1 MKLSVN
7 DLNVFVNTPKDI
19 AKLCEDLSRL
29 GLEVESCIPCI
40 APKNVVVGKVLEKAP
55 HKNAE
60 KLSVCQ
66 VGVGKVLEKA
76 PHKNAEKLS
85 VCQVGVGKEVLQIVC
100 GAKNVAPNQF
110 VPVALNGAL
119 IGSTTIAKTELR
131 GVESCGMICSSA
143 ELGFP
148 KINDGIL
155 ELDESVGELVL
166 GKELNEYAS
175 FNTHVLEISLT
186 PNRGD
191 CLSVLGI
198 AREISAFYHTP
209 LKPIKALNFTPKSDL
224 ITLSAGENI
233 ESHLAYYLIYN
244 HSLKTPLNIKLSLA
258 HNNALSEND
267 LKNFIEFSTHFSG
280 VIMNA
285 YSLNKTPM
293 DLSVKNDENNLE
305 SVYINHQKRSTIAI
319 KHQDQKDL
327 SEYLLLEASYTDPIS
342 LSLKLHALKDKTLQ
356 KDNALI
362 YRSARG
368 SNPNLSDGLNFLSAH
383 LKAAILE
390 SKQIKHSLKDRTLT
404 FQLEDITEI
413 LGLAVEKEKIQGI
426 LKNLG
431 FKVSVK
437 EPNSN
442 PQILEVIAPNF
453 RHDIKTIQDIA
464 EEILRFV
471 GIDNLISKPLDCV
484 SSKNSNPHYDT
495 HRFFENLKHKAL
507 ACGFK
512 EVIHYVFYS
521 KEKQQKLGFEVLE
534 DPLEL
539 QNPITTDLNTLRTS
553 LVCGLLDASLR
564 NKNLGFKSIA
574 LYEKGSVYNSK
585 REEIQKLGF
594 LVSGLQKK
602 ESYPDAKGKAWDFY
616 SFAECVSKV
625 IGDFSLERLTAQTP
639 INHPY
644 QSAKIIQNHE
654 IIGVIAKI
662 HPKVIQELDLFES
675 YYAEIDAFK
684 LKRPAMLLKP
694 FSIYPS
700 SVRDLTLIIDENT
713 AFSEIKK
720 ALKDAQI
727 PNLSEILPLDIFKE
741 SHNTIALSVRCVIH
755 SLEKT
760 LNDEEVNSAVQ
771 KALEI
776 LEKEFNAR
784 LKG

>member
-7 DLNVFVNTPKDI
+7 DLSTFVDVPKDI

-66 VGVGKVLEKA
+66 VDI
-76 PHKNAEKLS
+76 
-85 VCQVGVGKEVLQIVC
+85 GKEVLQIVC

-110 VPVALNGAL
+110 VPVALNGVL

-131 GVESCGMICSSA
+131 GVESCGMICSSI

-166 GKELNEYAS
+166 GKELNEYAP

-233 ESHLAYYLIYN
+233 ESHLAYYLVCN
-244 HSLKTPLNIKLSLA
+244 HSLKTSLNVKLSLA

-267 LKNFIEFSTHFSG
+267 LNNFIEFSVHFSG

-285 YSLNKTPM
+285 YSLNIIPM

-319 KHQDQKDL
+319 KHQVQKDL
-327 SEYLLLEASYTDPIS
+327 SECLLLEASYIDPIS

-383 LKAAILE
+383 LKATILE
-390 SKQIKHSLKDRTLT
+390 SKQTQHSLKDRTLT

-413 LGLAVEKEKIQGI
+413 LGLAVEKEKIQSI

-437 EPNSN
+437 EPNSK
-442 PQILEVIAPNF
+442 PPILEVVAPNF

-464 EEILRFV
+464 EEILRFI
-471 GIDNLISKPLDCV
+471 GIDNLVSKPLNCV

-534 DPLEL
+534 DSLEL
-539 QNPITTDLNTLRTS
+539 QNPITTELNTLRTS

-574 LYEKGSVYNSK
+574 LYEKGSVYNAK
-585 REEIQKLGF
+585 REEVQKLGF

-625 IGDFSLERLTAQTP
+625 IGDFSLEKLTTQTP

-654 IIGVIAKI
+654 VIGVIAKI

-675 YYAEIDAFK
+675 YYAEIDASK

-713 AFSEIKK
+713 AFSKIKK

-741 SHNTIALSVRCVIH
+741 SDNTIALSVRCVIH

-771 KALEI
+771 KSLEI

>member
-19 AKLCEDLSRL
+19 VKLCENLSRL

-66 VGVGKVLEKA
+66 VD
-76 PHKNAEKLS
+76 
-85 VCQVGVGKEVLQIVC
+85 VGKEVLPIVC

-131 GVESCGMICSSA
+131 GVESHGMICSSI

-166 GKELNEYAS
+166 GKELHGYAP

-224 ITLSAGENI
+224 ITLSADENI
-233 ESHLAYYLIYN
+233 ESHLAYYLICN

-267 LKNFIEFSTHFSG
+267 LNNFIEFSTHFSG

-293 DLSVKNDENNLE
+293 DLSMKNDENNLE

-327 SEYLLLEASYTDPIS
+327 SECLLLEASYTDPIS

-383 LKAAILE
+383 LKATILE
-390 SKQIKHSLKDRTLT
+390 SKQTKHSLKDRTLT

-431 FKVSVK
+431 FKVSAK
-437 EPNSN
+437 EPNSK
-442 PQILEVIAPNF
+442 PQILEVIVPNF

-471 GIDNLISKPLDCV
+471 GIDNLVSKPLNCV
-484 SSKNSNPHYDT
+484 SSKNSNPHYET

-539 QNPITTDLNTLRTS
+539 QNPITTELNTLRTS

-574 LYEKGSVYNSK
+574 FYEKGSVYNSK

-625 IGDFSLERLTAQTP
+625 IGDFSLEKLTIQTP

-644 QSAKIIQNHE
+644 QSAKIIQNNGV
-654 IIGVIAKI
+654 IGVIAKI

-675 YYAEIDAFK
+675 YYAEIDASK

-713 AFSEIKK
+713 AFSRIKK

-741 SHNTIALSVRCVIH
+741 SDNTIALSVRCMIH

-771 KALEI
+771 KVLEI
-776 LEKEFNAR
+776 LEKEFNAH

>member
-7 DLNVFVNTPKDI
+7 DLSVFVDAPKDI
-19 AKLCEDLSRL
+19 TKLCEDLSRL

-66 VGVGKVLEKA
+66 VD
-76 PHKNAEKLS
+76 
-85 VCQVGVGKEVLQIVC
+85 VGKEVLQIVC

-131 GVESCGMICSSA
+131 GVESCGMICSSI

-166 GKELNEYAS
+166 GKELNEYAP

-198 AREISAFYHTP
+198 AREISAFYRTP

-224 ITLSAGENI
+224 ITLSADKNI
-233 ESHLAYYLIYN
+233 ESHLAYYLVCN

-267 LKNFIEFSTHFSG
+267 LNNFIEFSTHFSG

-285 YSLNKTPM
+285 YSLNATPI

-327 SEYLLLEASYTDPIS
+327 SEHLLLEASYTDPIS
-342 LSLKLHALKDKTLQ
+342 LSSKLHALKDKTLQ

-383 LKAAILE
+383 LKATILE
-390 SKQIKHSLKDRTLT
+390 SKQTKRSLKDRALT
-404 FQLEDITEI
+404 FKVEDITEI
-413 LGLAVEKEKIQGI
+413 LGLVVEEEKIQGI
-426 LKNLG
+426 LKSLG

-437 EPNSN
+437 EPNSK
-442 PQILEVIAPNF
+442 PQILEVVAPNF

-471 GIDNLISKPLDCV
+471 GIDNLVSKSLHCV
-484 SSKNSNPHYDT
+484 SSKNSNSHYDT

-539 QNPITTDLNTLRTS
+539 QNPITTELNTLRTS

-585 REEIQKLGF
+585 REETQKLGF
-594 LVSGLQKK
+594 LASGLQKK

-625 IGDFSLERLTAQTP
+625 IGDFSLEKLTTQTP

-644 QSAKIIQNHE
+644 QSAKIIQNNE
-654 IIGVIAKI
+654 VIGVIAKI

-675 YYAEIDAFK
+675 YYAEIDASK

-713 AFSEIKK
+713 AFSRIKK

-741 SHNTIALSVRCVIH
+741 SHNSIALSMRCVIH

-771 KALEI
+771 KVLEI

>member
-19 AKLCEDLSRL
+19 AKLCENLSCL
-29 GLEVESCIPCI
+29 GLEVESCIPCV

-66 VGVGKVLEKA
+66 VD
-76 PHKNAEKLS
+76 
-85 VCQVGVGKEVLQIVC
+85 VGKEVLQIVC

-110 VPVALNGAL
+110 VPVALKGAI

-131 GVESCGMICSSA
+131 GVESCGMICSST

-148 KINDGIL
+148 KVNDGIL

-166 GKELNEYAS
+166 GKELDEYAP

-224 ITLSAGENI
+224 ITLITGENI
-233 ESHLAYYLIYN
+233 ESHLAYYLICN

-267 LKNFIEFSTHFSG
+267 LNNFIEFSVHFSG

-319 KHQDQKDL
+319 KHQVQKDL
-327 SEYLLLEASYTDPIS
+327 SEYLLLEASYIDPIS

-368 SNPNLSDGLNFLSAH
+368 SNPNLSDGLNFLSTH
-383 LKAAILE
+383 LKATILE
-390 SKQIKHSLKDRTLT
+390 SKQTEHSLKDRTLT

-413 LGLAVEKEKIQGI
+413 LGLAVEAEKIQGI

-431 FKVSVK
+431 FKVSIKVS
-437 EPNSN
+437 NSK
-442 PQILEVIAPNF
+442 PPILEVVAPNF
-453 RHDIKTIQDIA
+453 RNDIKTIQDIA

-471 GIDNLISKPLDCV
+471 GIDNLVSKPLHCV
-484 SSKNSNPHYDT
+484 SSKNSNPHYET

-539 QNPITTDLNTLRTS
+539 QNPITTELNTLRTS

-654 IIGVIAKI
+654 IIGTIAKI
-662 HPKVIQELDLFES
+662 HPKIIQELDLFES

-713 AFSEIKK
+713 AFSRIKK

-741 SHNTIALSVRCVIH
+741 SHNSIALSVRCVIH

>member
-7 DLNVFVNTPKDI
+7 DLNVFVDTPKDI

-29 GLEVESCIPCI
+29 GLEVESSIPCV
-40 APKNVVVGKVLEKAP
+40 APKNVV
-55 HKNAE
+55 
-60 KLSVCQ
+60 
-66 VGVGKVLEKA
+66 VGKVLEKA

-131 GVESCGMICSSA
+131 GVESCGMICSSS

-166 GKELNEYAS
+166 GKGLNEYAP

-224 ITLSAGENI
+224 ITLCAGENI
-233 ESHLAYYLIYN
+233 ESHLAYYLICN
-244 HSLKTPLNIKLSLA
+244 HSLKTPLSVKLSLA

-267 LKNFIEFSTHFSG
+267 LNNFIEFSTHFSG
-280 VIMNA
+280 VVMNA
-285 YSLNKTPM
+285 YSLDATPI

-368 SNPNLSDGLNFLSAH
+368 SNPNLSDGLNFLSTH
-383 LKAAILE
+383 LKASILE
-390 SKQIKHSLKDRTLT
+390 SKQTKHALKDRTLK
-404 FQLEDITEI
+404 FKLEDITEI
-413 LGLAVEKEKIQGI
+413 LGLAIEEETIQGI

-431 FKVSVK
+431 FKVSAKVS
-437 EPNSN
+437 NSK
-442 PQILEVIAPNF
+442 PQILEVVAPNF

-471 GIDNLISKPLDCV
+471 GIDHLISKPLDSV
-484 SSKNSNPHYDT
+484 SNKKSNPHYDT

-539 QNPITTDLNTLRTS
+539 QNPITTELNTLRTS

-594 LVSGLQKK
+594 LASGLQKK

-625 IGDFSLERLTAQTP
+625 IGDFSLEKLTTQAP

-713 AFSEIKK
+713 AFSRIKK

-741 SHNTIALSVRCVIH
+741 SDNTIALSMRCVIH

>member
-1 MKLSVN
+1 M
-7 DLNVFVNTPKDI
+7 
-19 AKLCEDLSRL
+19 
-29 GLEVESCIPCI
+29 
-40 APKNVVVGKVLEKAP
+40 
-55 HKNAE
+55 
-60 KLSVCQ
+60 
-66 VGVGKVLEKA
+66 
-76 PHKNAEKLS
+76 
-85 VCQVGVGKEVLQIVC
+85 
-100 GAKNVAPNQF
+100 
-110 VPVALNGAL
+110 
-119 IGSTTIAKTELR
+119 
-131 GVESCGMICSSA
+131 
-143 ELGFP
+143 
-148 KINDGIL
+148 
-155 ELDESVGELVL
+155 
-166 GKELNEYAS
+166 
-175 FNTHVLEISLT
+175 
-186 PNRGD
+186 
-191 CLSVLGI
+191 
-198 AREISAFYHTP
+198 
-209 LKPIKALNFTPKSDL
+209 
-224 ITLSAGENI
+224 
-233 ESHLAYYLIYN
+233 
-244 HSLKTPLNIKLSLA
+244 
-258 HNNALSEND
+258 
-267 LKNFIEFSTHFSG
+267 
-280 VIMNA
+280 
-285 YSLNKTPM
+285 
-293 DLSVKNDENNLE
+293 
-305 SVYINHQKRSTIAI
+305 
-319 KHQDQKDL
+319 
-327 SEYLLLEASYTDPIS
+327 
-342 LSLKLHALKDKTLQ
+342 LQ

-368 SNPNLSDGLNFLSAH
+368 SNPNLLDGLNFLSAH
-383 LKAAILE
+383 LKAAVLE
-390 SKQIKHSLKDRTLT
+390 SKQTQHSLKDRTLK
-404 FQLEDITEI
+404 FKLEDITEI

-426 LKNLG
+426 LKSLG
-431 FKVSVK
+431 FKVSIK
-437 EPNSN
+437 GPNSN
-442 PQILEVIAPNF
+442 PQILEVVVPNF

-471 GIDNLISKPLDCV
+471 GIDNLISKPLHCV

-512 EVIHYVFYS
+512 EVVHYVFYS

-539 QNPITTDLNTLRTS
+539 QNPITTELNTLRTS

-594 LVSGLQKK
+594 LASGLQKK

-625 IGDFSLERLTAQTP
+625 IGDFSLEKLTAQTP

-675 YYAEIDAFK
+675 YYAEIDASK

-713 AFSEIKK
+713 AFSRIKK

-741 SHNTIALSVRCVIH
+741 SDNTIALSVRCVIH

>member
-66 VGVGKVLEKA
+66 VGM
-76 PHKNAEKLS
+76 
-85 VCQVGVGKEVLQIVC
+85 GKEVLPIVC

-131 GVESCGMICSSA
+131 GVESCGMICSSS

-166 GKELNEYAS
+166 GKELNEYAP

-191 CLSVLGI
+191 CLSVLGV
-198 AREISAFYHTP
+198 AREVSAFYHTP

-233 ESHLAYYLIYN
+233 ESHLAYYLVCN
-244 HSLKTPLNIKLSLA
+244 HSLKTPLKVKLSLA
-258 HNNALSEND
+258 HNNALSGND
-267 LKNFIEFSTHFSG
+267 LNNFIEFSTHFSG

-285 YSLNKTPM
+285 YSLNATPI

-327 SEYLLLEASYTDPIS
+327 SEYLLLEASYIDPIS

-383 LKAAILE
+383 LKATILE
-390 SKQIKHSLKDRTLT
+390 SKQTKHALKDRTLQ

-413 LGLAVEKEKIQGI
+413 LGLAVEEEKIQGI
-426 LKNLG
+426 LKSLG
-431 FKVSVK
+431 FKVSIK
-437 EPNSN
+437 EPNSK
-442 PQILEVIAPNF
+442 PQILEVVAPNF

-471 GIDNLISKPLDCV
+471 GIDNLVSKPLHCV

-539 QNPITTDLNTLRTS
+539 QNPITTELNTLRTS

-594 LVSGLQKK
+594 LASGLQKK

-625 IGDFSLERLTAQTP
+625 IGDFSLEKLTTQTP

-713 AFSEIKK
+713 AFSRIKK

-741 SHNTIALSVRCVIH
+741 SHNSIALSVRCVIH

>member
-7 DLNVFVNTPKDI
+7 DLNVFVDVPKDI
-19 AKLCEDLSRL
+19 AKLCEDLSCL

-66 VGVGKVLEKA
+66 VD
-76 PHKNAEKLS
+76 
-85 VCQVGVGKEVLQIVC
+85 VGKEVLQIVC

-119 IGSTTIAKTELR
+119 IGSTTIVKTELR
-131 GVESCGMICSSA
+131 GVESHGMICSST

-166 GKELNEYAS
+166 GKGLNEYAP

-209 LKPIKALNFTPKSDL
+209 LKPIKALNFTPKSDSIAL
-224 ITLSAGENI
+224 HADENI
-233 ESHLAYYLIYN
+233 ESHLAYYLICN

-280 VIMNA
+280 VILNA
-285 YSLNKTPM
+285 YSLNIIPM

-327 SEYLLLEASYTDPIS
+327 SEHLLLEASYIDPIS

-413 LGLAVEKEKIQGI
+413 LGLAVEEEKIQGI

-431 FKVSVK
+431 FKVSAK
-437 EPNSN
+437 EPNSK
-442 PQILEVIAPNF
+442 PPILEVIVPNF

-464 EEILRFV
+464 EEILCFV
-471 GIDNLISKPLDCV
+471 GIDNLVSKPLNCV

-539 QNPITTDLNTLRTS
+539 QNPITTELNTLRTS

-594 LVSGLQKK
+594 LASGLQKK

-625 IGDFSLERLTAQTP
+625 IGDFSLEKLTTQAP

-675 YYAEIDAFK
+675 YYAEIDASK

-713 AFSEIKK
+713 AFSRIKK

-741 SHNTIALSVRCVIH
+741 SDNTIALSVRCVIH

>member
-19 AKLCEDLSRL
+19 VKLCEDLSRL
-29 GLEVESCIPCI
+29 GLEVESCIPCV

-66 VGVGKVLEKA
+66 VD
-76 PHKNAEKLS
+76 
-85 VCQVGVGKEVLQIVC
+85 VGKEVLQIVC

-131 GVESCGMICSSA
+131 GVESCGMICSSS

-166 GKELNEYAS
+166 GKELNEYAP

-233 ESHLAYYLIYN
+233 ESHLAYYLICN
-244 HSLKTPLNIKLSLA
+244 HSLKTPLNVKLSLA

-267 LKNFIEFSTHFSG
+267 LKNFIEFSAHFSG

-285 YSLNKTPM
+285 YSLNATPM

-327 SEYLLLEASYTDPIS
+327 SECLLLEASYTDPIS

-368 SNPNLSDGLNFLSAH
+368 SNPNLSDGLNFLSTH
-383 LKAAILE
+383 LKATILE
-390 SKQIKHSLKDRTLT
+390 SKQTQHSLKDRTLK

-426 LKNLG
+426 LKSLG

-437 EPNSN
+437 EPNSK

-471 GIDNLISKPLDCV
+471 GIDNLVSKPLNCV

-539 QNPITTDLNTLRTS
+539 QNPITTELNTLRTS

-625 IGDFSLERLTAQTP
+625 IGDFSLEKLNAQTP

-654 IIGVIAKI
+654 IIGTIAKI

-675 YYAEIDAFK
+675 YYAEIDASK
-684 LKRPAMLLKP
+684 LKRPTMLLKP

-713 AFSEIKK
+713 AFSRIKK
-720 ALKDAQI
+720 ALEDAQI

-741 SHNTIALSVRCVIH
+741 SDNTIALSVRCVIH

-760 LNDEEVNSAVQ
+760 LNDEEVNSVVQ

>member
-7 DLNVFVNTPKDI
+7 DLNVFVDTPKDI

-29 GLEVESCIPCI
+29 GLEVESSIPCV
-40 APKNVVVGKVLEKAP
+40 APKNVV
-55 HKNAE
+55 
-60 KLSVCQ
+60 
-66 VGVGKVLEKA
+66 VGKVLEKA

-131 GVESCGMICSSA
+131 GVESYGMICSSN

-166 GKELNEYAS
+166 GKGLNEYAP

-224 ITLSAGENI
+224 ITLCAGENI
-233 ESHLAYYLIYN
+233 ESHLAYYLICN
-244 HSLKTPLNIKLSLA
+244 HSLKTPLNVKLSLA

-267 LKNFIEFSTHFSG
+267 LSNFIEFSAHFSG
-280 VIMNA
+280 VVMNA
-285 YSLNKTPM
+285 YSLNTTPI

-390 SKQIKHSLKDRTLT
+390 SKQTKHSLKDRTLE
-404 FQLEDITEI
+404 FKLEDITEI
-413 LGLAVEKEKIQGI
+413 LGLAIEEETIQGI

-431 FKVSVK
+431 FKVSAKVS
-437 EPNSN
+437 NSK
-442 PQILEVIAPNF
+442 PQILEVVAPNF

-471 GIDNLISKPLDCV
+471 GIDHLISKPLDSV
-484 SSKNSNPHYDT
+484 SNKKSNPHYDT

-539 QNPITTDLNTLRTS
+539 QNPITTELNTLRTS

-594 LVSGLQKK
+594 LASGLQKK

-625 IGDFSLERLTAQTP
+625 IGDFSLEKLTTQAP

-644 QSAKIIQNHE
+644 QSAKIIQNHK
-654 IIGVIAKI
+654 IIGVIAQI

-675 YYAEIDAFK
+675 YYAEIDASK
-684 LKRPAMLLKP
+684 LKRPTMLLKP

-713 AFSEIKK
+713 AFSNIKK
-720 ALKDAQI
+720 ALKDAKI

-741 SHNTIALSVRCVIH
+741 SNNSIALSVRCVIH

>member
-66 VGVGKVLEKA
+66 VD
-76 PHKNAEKLS
+76 
-85 VCQVGVGKEVLQIVC
+85 VGKEVLQIVC

-131 GVESCGMICSSA
+131 GVESCGMICSSI

-166 GKELNEYAS
+166 GKELNECAP

-209 LKPIKALNFTPKSDL
+209 LKPIKALNFTPTSDS
-224 ITLSAGENI
+224 ITLSVGENI
-233 ESHLAYYLIYN
+233 ESHLAYYLVCN

-258 HNNALSEND
+258 HNNALSENE
-267 LKNFIEFSTHFSG
+267 LKNFIEFGMHFSG

-327 SEYLLLEASYTDPIS
+327 SEYLLLEASYIDPIS

-362 YRSARG
+362 YRSTRG

-383 LKAAILE
+383 LKATILE
-390 SKQIKHSLKDRTLT
+390 SKQTEHSLKDRTLT

-413 LGLAVEKEKIQGI
+413 LGLAVEKEKIQSI

-431 FKVSVK
+431 FKVSAK
-437 EPNSN
+437 EPNSK

-471 GIDNLISKPLDCV
+471 GIDNLISKSLHCV

-539 QNPITTDLNTLRTS
+539 QNPITTELNTLRTS

-625 IGDFSLERLTAQTP
+625 IGDFSLEKLTTQTP

-644 QSAKIIQNHE
+644 QSAKIIQNNE
-654 IIGVIAKI
+654 VIGVIAKI

-713 AFSEIKK
+713 AFSRIKK

-741 SHNTIALSVRCVIH
+741 SHNSIALSVRCVIH

>member
-19 AKLCEDLSRL
+19 ARLCEDLSRL
-29 GLEVESCIPCI
+29 GLEVESCVSCV

-66 VGVGKVLEKA
+66 VD
-76 PHKNAEKLS
+76 
-85 VCQVGVGKEVLQIVC
+85 VGKEVLQIVC

-131 GVESCGMICSSA
+131 GVESCGMICSSS

-155 ELDESVGELVL
+155 ELDESVGELIL
-166 GKELNEYAS
+166 GKELNEYAP
-175 FNTHVLEISLT
+175 FNTHVLEVSLT

-209 LKPIKALNFTPKSDL
+209 LKPIKALNFTPKSDSIVL
-224 ITLSAGENI
+224 HADENI
-233 ESHLAYYLIYN
+233 ESHLAYYLICN

-267 LKNFIEFSTHFSG
+267 LNNFIEFSVHFSG
-280 VIMNA
+280 VIMSA
-285 YSLNKTPM
+285 YSLNTTPI
-293 DLSVKNDENNLE
+293 DLSVKNDENDLE

-327 SEYLLLEASYTDPIS
+327 SECLLLEASYTDPIG

-368 SNPNLSDGLNFLSAH
+368 SNPNLSDGLNFLSTH
-383 LKAAILE
+383 LKATILE
-390 SKQIKHSLKDRTLT
+390 SKQTQHSLKDRTLK

-413 LGLAVEKEKIQGI
+413 LGLAVEKEKIQSI

-431 FKVSVK
+431 FKVSAK
-437 EPNSN
+437 EPNSK
-442 PQILEVIAPNF
+442 PQILEIVVPNF

-471 GIDNLISKPLDCV
+471 GIDNLVSKPLNCV
-484 SSKNSNPHYDT
+484 SSKNSNPYYDT

-539 QNPITTDLNTLRTS
+539 QNPITTELNTLRTS

-574 LYEKGSVYNSK
+574 LYEKGSVYNAK

-625 IGDFSLERLTAQTP
+625 IGDFSLEKLNAQTP

-675 YYAEIDAFK
+675 YYAEIDASK

-700 SVRDLTLIIDENT
+700 SIRDLTLIIDENT
-713 AFSEIKK
+713 AFSRIKK
-720 ALKDAQI
+720 ALEDAQI
-727 PNLSEILPLDIFKE
+727 PNLSEVLPLDIFKE
-741 SHNTIALSVRCVIH
+741 SHNSIALSVRCVIH

>member
-19 AKLCEDLSRL
+19 AKLCENLSRL

-66 VGVGKVLEKA
+66 VD
-76 PHKNAEKLS
+76 
-85 VCQVGVGKEVLQIVC
+85 VGKEVLPIVC

-119 IGSTTIAKTELR
+119 IGSTTIAKTDLR
-131 GVESCGMICSSA
+131 GVESHGMICSSS

-166 GKELNEYAS
+166 GKELNEYAP

-224 ITLSAGENI
+224 ITLSVGENI
-233 ESHLAYYLIYN
+233 ESHLAYYLVCN

-267 LKNFIEFSTHFSG
+267 LNNFIEFSTHFSG

-327 SEYLLLEASYTDPIS
+327 SEHLLLEASYVDPIS

-383 LKAAILE
+383 LKATILE
-390 SKQIKHSLKDRTLT
+390 SKQTKHSLKNHALK

-437 EPNSN
+437 EPNSK
-442 PQILEVIAPNF
+442 PPILEVVAPNF

-471 GIDNLISKPLDCV
+471 GIDNLASKPLHCV

-512 EVIHYVFYS
+512 EVVHYVFYS

-539 QNPITTDLNTLRTS
+539 QNPITTELNTLRTS

-594 LVSGLQKK
+594 LVSGLHKK

-616 SFAECVSKV
+616 SFAECVSRI
-625 IGDFSLERLTAQTP
+625 IGDFSLEKLTAQTP

-644 QSAKIIQNHE
+644 QSAKIIQNNE
-654 IIGVIAKI
+654 VIGVIAKI

-675 YYAEIDAFK
+675 YYAEIDASK

-713 AFSEIKK
+713 AFSGIKK

-741 SHNTIALSVRCVIH
+741 SDNTIALSVRCVIH

-776 LEKEFNAR
+776 LKKEFNAR

>member
-7 DLNVFVNTPKDI
+7 DLNVFVDTPKDI

-29 GLEVESCIPCI
+29 GLEVESCIPCV
-40 APKNVVVGKVLEKAP
+40 APKNVVMGKVLEKAP

-66 VGVGKVLEKA
+66 VD
-76 PHKNAEKLS
+76 
-85 VCQVGVGKEVLQIVC
+85 VGKEVLQIVC

-131 GVESCGMICSSA
+131 GVESYGMICSSN

-166 GKELNEYAS
+166 GKGLNEYAP

-198 AREISAFYHTP
+198 AREISAFYRTP
-209 LKPIKALNFTPKSDL
+209 LKPIKSLNFTPKSDL
-224 ITLSAGENI
+224 ITLCAGENI
-233 ESHLAYYLIYN
+233 ESHLAYYLICN
-244 HSLKTPLNIKLSLA
+244 HSLKTPLNVKLSLA

-267 LKNFIEFSTHFSG
+267 LNNFIEFSAHFSG
-280 VIMNA
+280 VVMNA
-285 YSLNKTPM
+285 YSLDATPI

-368 SNPNLSDGLNFLSAH
+368 SNPNLSDGLNFLSTH

-390 SKQIKHSLKDRTLT
+390 SKQTKHALKDRTLK
-404 FQLEDITEI
+404 FKLEDITEI
-413 LGLAVEKEKIQGI
+413 LGLAIEEETIQGI

-431 FKVSVK
+431 FKVSAKVS
-437 EPNSN
+437 NSK
-442 PQILEVIAPNF
+442 PQILEVVVPNF

-471 GIDNLISKPLDCV
+471 GIDHLISKPLDSV
-484 SSKNSNPHYDT
+484 SNKKSNPHYDT

-512 EVIHYVFYS
+512 EVVHYVFYS

-539 QNPITTDLNTLRTS
+539 QNPITTELNTLRTS

-594 LVSGLQKK
+594 LASGLQKK

-625 IGDFSLERLTAQTP
+625 IGDFSLEKLTTQAP

-675 YYAEIDAFK
+675 YYAEIDASK

-713 AFSEIKK
+713 AFSRIKK
-720 ALKDAQI
+720 TLKDAQI

-741 SHNTIALSVRCVIH
+741 SDNTIALSVRCVIH

>member
-19 AKLCEDLSRL
+19 AKLCEDFSRL
-29 GLEVESCIPCI
+29 GLEVESCIPCV

-66 VGVGKVLEKA
+66 VDI
-76 PHKNAEKLS
+76 
-85 VCQVGVGKEVLQIVC
+85 GKEVLPIVC

-110 VPVALNGAL
+110 VPVALKGAI

-131 GVESCGMICSSA
+131 GVESHGMICSSI

-166 GKELNEYAS
+166 GKELNEYAP

-209 LKPIKALNFTPKSDL
+209 LKPIKALNFTPKSGL
-224 ITLSAGENI
+224 ITLHADENI

-267 LKNFIEFSTHFSG
+267 LNNFIEFSAHFSG
-280 VIMNA
+280 VILNA
-285 YSLNKTPM
+285 YSLNTTSV

-319 KHQDQKDL
+319 KHQVQKDL
-327 SEYLLLEASYTDPIS
+327 SECLLLEASYIDPIS
-342 LSLKLHALKDKTLQ
+342 LSSKLHAIKDKTLQ

-390 SKQIKHSLKDRTLT
+390 SKQTEHSLKDRTLE

-431 FKVSVK
+431 FKVSIKVS
-437 EPNSN
+437 NSK

-471 GIDNLISKPLDCV
+471 GIDNLVSKPLNCV

-574 LYEKGSVYNSK
+574 LYEKGSVYNAK

-616 SFAECVSKV
+616 SFAECVSRI
-625 IGDFSLERLTAQTP
+625 IGDFSLEKLTAQTP

-644 QSAKIIQNHE
+644 QSAKIIQNNE
-654 IIGVIAKI
+654 VIGVIAKI
-662 HPKVIQELDLFES
+662 HPKIIQELDLFES

-713 AFSEIKK
+713 AFSRIKK

-741 SHNTIALSVRCVIH
+741 SDNTIALSVRCVIH

-760 LNDEEVNSAVQ
+760 LNDEEVNSVVQ

>member
-7 DLNVFVNTPKDI
+7 DLSVFVDVPKDI
-19 AKLCEDLSRL
+19 AKLCEDLSCL
-29 GLEVESCIPCI
+29 GLEVESCMLCA
-40 APKNVVVGKVLEKAP
+40 APKNVV
-55 HKNAE
+55 
-60 KLSVCQ
+60 
-66 VGVGKVLEKA
+66 VGKVLEKA

-131 GVESCGMICSSA
+131 GVESCGMICSSS

-166 GKELNEYAS
+166 GKELNEYAP

-233 ESHLAYYLIYN
+233 ESHLAYYLVCN

-267 LKNFIEFSTHFSG
+267 LNNFLEFSAHFSG

-285 YSLNKTPM
+285 YSLNITPI

-383 LKAAILE
+383 LKATILE
-390 SKQIKHSLKDRTLT
+390 SKQTKHSLKDRTLK

-413 LGLAVEKEKIQGI
+413 LGLAVEAEKIQGI
-426 LKNLG
+426 LKSLG
-431 FKVSVK
+431 FKVSIK
-437 EPNSN
+437 EPNSK
-442 PQILEVIAPNF
+442 PQILEIIVPNF
-453 RHDIKTIQDIA
+453 RHDIQTIQDIA
-464 EEILRFV
+464 EEILRFI
-471 GIDNLISKPLDCV
+471 GIDHLISKPLDSV
-484 SSKNSNPHYDT
+484 SNKKSNPHYDT

-539 QNPITTDLNTLRTS
+539 QNPITTELNTLRTS

-594 LVSGLQKK
+594 LASGLQKK
-602 ESYPDAKGKAWDFY
+602 ESYPDSKGKAWDFY

-625 IGDFSLERLTAQTP
+625 IGDFSLEKLTAQTP

-644 QSAKIIQNHE
+644 QSAKIIQNNE

-675 YYAEIDAFK
+675 YYAEIDASK

-713 AFSEIKK
+713 AFSRIKK
-720 ALKDAQI
+720 ALEDAQI

-741 SHNTIALSVRCVIH
+741 SHNSIALSVRCVIH

-760 LNDEEVNSAVQ
+760 LNDEEVNAAVQ

-776 LEKEFNAR
+776 LEKEFSAR

>member
-7 DLNVFVNTPKDI
+7 DLNVFVNVPKDI
-19 AKLCEDLSRL
+19 AKLCEDLSCL
-29 GLEVESCIPCI
+29 GLEVESCVSYI

-66 VGVGKVLEKA
+66 VDI
-76 PHKNAEKLS
+76 
-85 VCQVGVGKEVLQIVC
+85 GKEVLPIVC

-110 VPVALNGAL
+110 APVALKGAI

-131 GVESCGMICSSA
+131 GVESHGMICSSI

-166 GKELNEYAS
+166 GKELHEYAP

-209 LKPIKALNFTPKSDL
+209 LKPIKALNFTPKSDS
-224 ITLSAGENI
+224 IALSVGENI

-267 LKNFIEFSTHFSG
+267 LNNFIEFSTHFSG
-280 VIMNA
+280 VILNA
-285 YSLNKTPM
+285 YSLNTTPM
-293 DLSVKNDENNLE
+293 DLIIKNDENNLE

-327 SEYLLLEASYTDPIS
+327 SECLLLEASYTDPVS

-356 KDNALI
+356 KDNALV

-368 SNPNLSDGLNFLSAH
+368 SNPNLSDGLNFLSAR
-383 LKAAILE
+383 LKATILE
-390 SKQIKHSLKDRTLT
+390 SKQTKHSLKDRALK

-431 FKVSVK
+431 FKVSAK
-437 EPNSN
+437 EPNSK
-442 PQILEVIAPNF
+442 PQILEVIVPNF

-471 GIDNLISKPLDCV
+471 GIDNLISKPLDSV

-574 LYEKGSVYNSK
+574 LYEKGSVYNAK

-602 ESYPDAKGKAWDFY
+602 ESYPNAKGKAWDFY
-616 SFAECVSKV
+616 SFAECVSRI
-625 IGDFSLERLTAQTP
+625 IGDFSLEKLDTQTP

-654 IIGVIAKI
+654 AIGVIAKI

-675 YYAEIDAFK
+675 YYAEIDASK

-713 AFSEIKK
+713 AFSRIKK

-741 SHNTIALSVRCVIH
+741 SDNTIALSVRCVIH

-760 LNDEEVNSAVQ
+760 LNDEEVNSVVQ

>member
-7 DLNVFVNTPKDI
+7 DLNVFVDTPKDI

-29 GLEVESCIPCI
+29 GLEVESCIPCV
-40 APKNVVVGKVLEKAP
+40 APKNVV
-55 HKNAE
+55 
-60 KLSVCQ
+60 
-66 VGVGKVLEKA
+66 VGKVLEKA

-100 GAKNVAPNQF
+100 GAKNVVPNQF

-131 GVESCGMICSSA
+131 GVESCGMICSSN

-166 GKELNEYAS
+166 GKGLNECAP

-267 LKNFIEFSTHFSG
+267 LNNFIEFSVHFSG

-305 SVYINHQKRSTIAI
+305 SVYVNHQKRSTIAI

-327 SEYLLLEASYTDPIS
+327 NEYLLLEASYIDPIS

-383 LKAAILE
+383 LKASILE
-390 SKQIKHSLKDRTLT
+390 SKQTKHALKDRTLK
-404 FQLEDITEI
+404 FKLEDITEI
-413 LGLAVEKEKIQGI
+413 LGLVVEKEKIQSI

-437 EPNSN
+437 EPNSK

-471 GIDNLISKPLDCV
+471 GIDNLVSKPLNCV
-484 SSKNSNPHYDT
+484 NSKNSNPHYDT

-539 QNPITTDLNTLRTS
+539 QNPITTELNTLRTS

-594 LVSGLQKK
+594 LASGLQKK

-625 IGDFSLERLTAQTP
+625 IGDFSLEKLTTQAP

-713 AFSEIKK
+713 AFSRIKK

-741 SHNTIALSVRCVIH
+741 SDNTIALSMRCVIH

>member
-7 DLNVFVNTPKDI
+7 DLSAFVDAPKDI

-40 APKNVVVGKVLEKAP
+40 APKNVVVGRVLEKAP

-66 VGVGKVLEKA
+66 VDI
-76 PHKNAEKLS
+76 
-85 VCQVGVGKEVLQIVC
+85 GKEVLPIVC

-131 GVESCGMICSSA
+131 GVESHGMICSSS

-166 GKELNEYAS
+166 GKELNEYAP

-191 CLSVLGI
+191 CLSVLGV

-224 ITLSAGENI
+224 ITLSADKNI
-233 ESHLAYYLIYN
+233 ESHLAYYLVCN
-244 HSLKTPLNIKLSLA
+244 HSLKTPLKVKLSLA

-267 LKNFIEFSTHFSG
+267 LNNFIEFSTHFSG
-280 VIMNA
+280 VVMNA
-285 YSLNKTPM
+285 YSLNKTPI

-319 KHQDQKDL
+319 KHQVQKDL
-327 SEYLLLEASYTDPIS
+327 SECLLLEASYTDPIS

-362 YRSARG
+362 YRSTRG

-383 LKAAILE
+383 LKATILE
-390 SKQIKHSLKDRTLT
+390 SKQTEHSLKDRTLK

-413 LGLAVEKEKIQGI
+413 LGLAVEKEKIQSI

-442 PQILEVIAPNF
+442 PQILEVVAPNF

-471 GIDNLISKPLDCV
+471 GIDNLISKPLHCV

-539 QNPITTDLNTLRTS
+539 QNPITTELNTLRTS

-574 LYEKGSVYNSK
+574 LYEKGSVYNAK
-585 REEIQKLGF
+585 REEVQKLGF
-594 LVSGLQKK
+594 LASGLQKK

-625 IGDFSLERLTAQTP
+625 IGDFSLEKLTTQTP

-700 SVRDLTLIIDENT
+700 SVRDLTLIVDENT
-713 AFSEIKK
+713 AFSRIKK

-741 SHNTIALSVRCVIH
+741 NHNTIALSVRCVIH

>member
-66 VGVGKVLEKA
+66 VD
-76 PHKNAEKLS
+76 
-85 VCQVGVGKEVLQIVC
+85 VGKEVLQIVC

-110 VPVALNGAL
+110 VPVALNGVL

-166 GKELNEYAS
+166 GKELNEYAP

-198 AREISAFYHTP
+198 AREISAFYNTP

-224 ITLSAGENI
+224 ITLSVGENI
-233 ESHLAYYLIYN
+233 ESHLAYYLVCN

-267 LKNFIEFSTHFSG
+267 LNNFLEFSTHFSG

-327 SEYLLLEASYTDPIS
+327 SEYLLLEASYIDPIS

-383 LKAAILE
+383 LKATILE
-390 SKQIKHSLKDRTLT
+390 SKQTQHSLKDRALK
-404 FQLEDITEI
+404 FKLEDITEI
-413 LGLAVEKEKIQGI
+413 LGLAVEEEKIQGI

-431 FKVSVK
+431 FKISAK
-437 EPNSN
+437 EPNSK
-442 PQILEVIAPNF
+442 PQILEIVAPNF

-464 EEILRFV
+464 EEILRFI
-471 GIDNLISKPLDCV
+471 GIDNLASKPLHCV
-484 SSKNSNPHYDT
+484 SSKNSNPHYET

-594 LVSGLQKK
+594 LASGLQKK
-602 ESYPDAKGKAWDFY
+602 ESYPDAKGRAWDFY

-644 QSAKIIQNHE
+644 QSAKIIQNNE
-654 IIGVIAKI
+654 IIGTIAKI

-713 AFSEIKK
+713 AFSKIKK

-741 SHNTIALSVRCVIH
+741 SHNSIALSVRCVIH

-771 KALEI
+771 KVLEI

>member
-19 AKLCEDLSRL
+19 AKLCEDLSCL

-66 VGVGKVLEKA
+66 VD
-76 PHKNAEKLS
+76 
-85 VCQVGVGKEVLQIVC
+85 VGKEVLQIVC

-110 VPVALNGAL
+110 APVALKGAI
-119 IGSTTIAKTELR
+119 IGSTPIAKTELR
-131 GVESCGMICSSA
+131 GVESHGMICSSS

-166 GKELNEYAS
+166 GKGLNEYAP

-209 LKPIKALNFTPKSDL
+209 LKPIKALNFTPKSDSIAL
-224 ITLSAGENI
+224 HADENI
-233 ESHLAYYLIYN
+233 ESHLAYYLICN

-267 LKNFIEFSTHFSG
+267 LNNFIEFSTHFSG
-280 VIMNA
+280 VILNA

-293 DLSVKNDENNLE
+293 DLIIKNDENNLE

-327 SEYLLLEASYTDPIS
+327 SECLLLEASYTDPVS

-368 SNPNLSDGLNFLSAH
+368 SNPNLSDGLNFLSAQ
-383 LKAAILE
+383 LKATILE
-390 SKQIKHSLKDRTLT
+390 SKQTKHSLKDCALT

-413 LGLAVEKEKIQGI
+413 LGLAVEEEKIQGI

-431 FKVSVK
+431 FKVSAK
-437 EPNSN
+437 EPNSK
-442 PQILEVIAPNF
+442 PQILEVIVPNF

-471 GIDNLISKPLDCV
+471 GIDNLISKPLDSI
-484 SSKNSNPHYDT
+484 SSKHSNPHYDT

-539 QNPITTDLNTLRTS
+539 QNPITTELNTLRTS

-594 LVSGLQKK
+594 LISGLQKK

-625 IGDFSLERLTAQTP
+625 IGDFSLEKLTTQTP

-644 QSAKIIQNHE
+644 QSAKIIQNNE

-662 HPKVIQELDLFES
+662 HPKVIQEWDLFES
-675 YYAEIDAFK
+675 YYAEIDASK

-694 FSIYPS
+694 FSIYPN

-713 AFSEIKK
+713 AFSRIKK

-741 SHNTIALSVRCVIH
+741 SDNTIALSVRCVIH

-771 KALEI
+771 KAIEI

>member
-7 DLNVFVNTPKDI
+7 DLNVFVDTPKDI

-29 GLEVESCIPCI
+29 GLEVESSIPCV
-40 APKNVVVGKVLEKAP
+40 APKNVV
-55 HKNAE
+55 
-60 KLSVCQ
+60 
-66 VGVGKVLEKA
+66 VGKVLEKA

-119 IGSTTIAKTELR
+119 IGSTTIAKTDLR
-131 GVESCGMICSSA
+131 GVESCGMICSSN

-166 GKELNEYAS
+166 GKGLNEYAP

-224 ITLSAGENI
+224 ITLCAGENI
-233 ESHLAYYLIYN
+233 ESHLVYYLICN
-244 HSLKTPLNIKLSLA
+244 HSLKTPLNVKLSLA

-267 LKNFIEFSTHFSG
+267 LNNFIEFSVHFSG
-280 VIMNA
+280 VVMNA
-285 YSLNKTPM
+285 YSLDATPI

-368 SNPNLSDGLNFLSAH
+368 SNPNLSDGLNFLSTH

-390 SKQIKHSLKDRTLT
+390 SKQTKHALKDRTLE
-404 FQLEDITEI
+404 FKLEDITEI
-413 LGLAVEKEKIQGI
+413 LGLAIEEETIQGI

-431 FKVSVK
+431 FKVSIK
-437 EPNSN
+437 EPNSK
-442 PQILEVIAPNF
+442 PQILEVVAPNF

-471 GIDNLISKPLDCV
+471 GIDHLISKPLDSV
-484 SSKNSNPHYDT
+484 SNKKSNPHYDT

-512 EVIHYVFYS
+512 EVVHYVFYS

-539 QNPITTDLNTLRTS
+539 QNPITTELNTLRTS

-625 IGDFSLERLTAQTP
+625 IGDFSLEKLTTQTP

-644 QSAKIIQNHE
+644 QSAKIIQNHK

-675 YYAEIDAFK
+675 YYAEIDASK
-684 LKRPAMLLKP
+684 LKRHAMLLKP

-713 AFSEIKK
+713 AFSRIKK

-741 SHNTIALSVRCVIH
+741 SDNTIALSVRCVIH

>member
-66 VGVGKVLEKA
+66 VD
-76 PHKNAEKLS
+76 
-85 VCQVGVGKEVLQIVC
+85 VGKEVLQIVC
-100 GAKNVAPNQF
+100 GAKNVVPNQF
-110 VPVALNGAL
+110 VPVALKGAI

-131 GVESCGMICSSA
+131 GVESHGMICSSA

-166 GKELNEYAS
+166 GKELNEYAP

-191 CLSVLGI
+191 CLSVLGV

-224 ITLSAGENI
+224 ITLSADKNI
-233 ESHLAYYLIYN
+233 ESHLAYYLICN

-267 LKNFIEFSTHFSG
+267 LNNFIEFSAHFSG
-280 VIMNA
+280 VILNA

-319 KHQDQKDL
+319 KHQVQKDL
-327 SEYLLLEASYTDPIS
+327 GECLLLEASYIDPIS

-383 LKAAILE
+383 LKATILE
-390 SKQIKHSLKDRTLT
+390 SKQTEYSLKDYALT

-426 LKNLG
+426 LKSLG

-437 EPNSN
+437 EPNSK
-442 PQILEVIAPNF
+442 PQILEVIVPNF

-471 GIDNLISKPLDCV
+471 GIDNLISKPLDSI

-574 LYEKGSVYNSK
+574 LYEKGSVYNAK
-585 REEIQKLGF
+585 REEVQKLGF

-616 SFAECVSKV
+616 SFAECVSKA
-625 IGDFSLERLTAQTP
+625 IGDFSLEKLTTQTP

-675 YYAEIDAFK
+675 YYAEIDASK

-713 AFSEIKK
+713 AFSKIKK

-741 SHNTIALSVRCVIH
+741 SHNSIALSVRCVIH

>member
-7 DLNVFVNTPKDI
+7 DLNVFVNTPKDV

-29 GLEVESCIPCI
+29 GLEVESCIPCV

-66 VGVGKVLEKA
+66 VD
-76 PHKNAEKLS
+76 
-85 VCQVGVGKEVLQIVC
+85 VGKEVLQIVC

-110 VPVALNGAL
+110 VPVALNGVL

-131 GVESCGMICSSA
+131 GVESCGMICSST

-166 GKELNEYAS
+166 GKELNEYAP

-209 LKPIKALNFTPKSDL
+209 LKPIKALNFTPKSDSIVL
-224 ITLSAGENI
+224 HADENI
-233 ESHLAYYLIYN
+233 ESHLAYYLICN
-244 HSLKTPLNIKLSLA
+244 HSLKTPLKVKLSLA

-267 LKNFIEFSTHFSG
+267 LSNFIEFSAHFSG

-285 YSLNKTPM
+285 YSLDATPI

-327 SEYLLLEASYTDPIS
+327 SEYLLLEASYIDPIS

-368 SNPNLSDGLNFLSAH
+368 SNPNLSDGLNFLSTH
-383 LKAAILE
+383 LKAAVLE
-390 SKQIKHSLKDRTLT
+390 SKQTKHALKDRTLK
-404 FQLEDITEI
+404 FKPEDITEI
-413 LGLAVEKEKIQGI
+413 LGLAIEEETIQGI

-431 FKVSVK
+431 FKVSAKVS
-437 EPNSN
+437 NSK
-442 PQILEVIAPNF
+442 PQILEVVAPNF

-471 GIDNLISKPLDCV
+471 GIDHLISKPLDSV
-484 SSKNSNPHYDT
+484 SNKKSNPHYDT

-539 QNPITTDLNTLRTS
+539 QNPITTELNTLRTS

-574 LYEKGSVYNSK
+574 LYENGSVYNSK

-594 LVSGLQKK
+594 LASGLQKK

-625 IGDFSLERLTAQTP
+625 IGDFSLEKLTAQTP

-675 YYAEIDAFK
+675 YYAEIDASK

-713 AFSEIKK
+713 AFSKIKK

-741 SHNTIALSVRCVIH
+741 SNNTIALSVRCMIY

>member
-66 VGVGKVLEKA
+66 VD
-76 PHKNAEKLS
+76 
-85 VCQVGVGKEVLQIVC
+85 VGKEVLQIVC

-131 GVESCGMICSSA
+131 GVESCGMICSSS

-209 LKPIKALNFTPKSDL
+209 LKPIKALNFTPTSDL

-327 SEYLLLEASYTDPIS
+327 SECLILEASYIDPIS

-383 LKAAILE
+383 LKATILE
-390 SKQIKHSLKDRTLT
+390 SKQIKHSLKDRTLK

-413 LGLAVEKEKIQGI
+413 LGLAVEAEKIQGI
-426 LKNLG
+426 LKSLG

-437 EPNSN
+437 EPNSK
-442 PQILEVIAPNF
+442 PQILEVVAPNF

-471 GIDNLISKPLDCV
+471 GIDHLISKPLDSV
-484 SSKNSNPHYDT
+484 SNKKSNPHYDT

-539 QNPITTDLNTLRTS
+539 QNPITTELNTLRTS

-594 LVSGLQKK
+594 LISGLQKK

-625 IGDFSLERLTAQTP
+625 IGDFSLERLTTQTP

-644 QSAKIIQNHE
+644 QSAKIIQNNE

-684 LKRPAMLLKP
+684 LKRPTMLLKP

-713 AFSEIKK
+713 AFSRIKK

>member
-29 GLEVESCIPCI
+29 GLEVESCVSCV

-66 VGVGKVLEKA
+66 VD
-76 PHKNAEKLS
+76 
-85 VCQVGVGKEVLQIVC
+85 VGKEVLQIVC
-100 GAKNVAPNQF
+100 GAKNVVPNQF
-110 VPVALNGAL
+110 VPVALNGVL

-131 GVESCGMICSSA
+131 GVESCGMICSSS

-166 GKELNEYAS
+166 GKELNEYAP

-233 ESHLAYYLIYN
+233 ESHLAYYLVCN
-244 HSLKTPLNIKLSLA
+244 HSLKTPLNVKLSLA

-267 LKNFIEFSTHFSG
+267 LNNFIEFSVHFSG

-285 YSLNKTPM
+285 YSLNKTPI

-305 SVYINHQKRSTIAI
+305 SVYINHQKHSTIAI
-319 KHQDQKDL
+319 KYQDQKDL
-327 SEYLLLEASYTDPIS
+327 SECLLLEASYTDPIS

-383 LKAAILE
+383 LKATILE
-390 SKQIKHSLKDRTLT
+390 SKQTQHSLKDRTLK

-413 LGLAVEKEKIQGI
+413 LGLAVEVEKIQGI
-426 LKNLG
+426 LKSLG

-437 EPNSN
+437 EPNSK
-442 PQILEVIAPNF
+442 PQILEVVAPNF
-453 RHDIKTIQDIA
+453 RHDIKIIQDIA

-471 GIDNLISKPLDCV
+471 GIDNLVSKPLNCV

-539 QNPITTDLNTLRTS
+539 QNPITTELNTLRTS

-574 LYEKGSVYNSK
+574 LYEKGSVYNAK

-625 IGDFSLERLTAQTP
+625 IGDFSLEKLTAQTP
-639 INHPY
+639 INHHY

-675 YYAEIDAFK
+675 YYAEIDASK
-684 LKRPAMLLKP
+684 LKRPTMLLKP

-713 AFSEIKK
+713 AFSRIKK
-720 ALKDAQI
+720 ALEDAQI

-741 SHNTIALSVRCVIH
+741 SDNTIALSVRCVIH

>member
-7 DLNVFVNTPKDI
+7 DLNVFVDTPKDI

-29 GLEVESCIPCI
+29 GLEVESCIPCV

-66 VGVGKVLEKA
+66 VD
-76 PHKNAEKLS
+76 
-85 VCQVGVGKEVLQIVC
+85 VGKEVLQIVC

-110 VPVALNGAL
+110 VPVALNGVL
-119 IGSTTIAKTELR
+119 IGSTTIATTELR
-131 GVESCGMICSSA
+131 GVESCGMICSSN

-155 ELDESVGELVL
+155 ELDESVGELFL
-166 GKELNEYAS
+166 GKELNEYAP

-198 AREISAFYHTP
+198 SREISAFYRTP

-224 ITLSAGENI
+224 ITLCADENI
-233 ESHLAYYLIYN
+233 ESHLAYYLVCN
-244 HSLKTPLNIKLSLA
+244 HSLKTPLNVKLSLA

-267 LKNFIEFSTHFSG
+267 LNNFIEFSMHFSG
-280 VIMNA
+280 VVMNA
-285 YSLNKTPM
+285 YSLDATPI

-327 SEYLLLEASYTDPIS
+327 SECLLLEASYTDPIS

-362 YRSARG
+362 YRSTRG
-368 SNPNLSDGLNFLSAH
+368 SNPNLSDGLNFLSTH

-390 SKQIKHSLKDRTLT
+390 SKQTKHALKDRTLK
-404 FQLEDITEI
+404 FKLEDITEI
-413 LGLAVEKEKIQGI
+413 LGLAIEEETIQSI

-431 FKVSVK
+431 FKVSTK
-437 EPNSN
+437 EPNSK
-442 PQILEVIAPNF
+442 PQILEVVAPNF

-471 GIDNLISKPLDCV
+471 GIDHLTSKPLDSV
-484 SSKNSNPHYDT
+484 SNKKSNPHYDT

-539 QNPITTDLNTLRTS
+539 QNPITTELNTLRTS

-594 LVSGLQKK
+594 LASGLQKK

-625 IGDFSLERLTAQTP
+625 IGDFSLEKLTTQAP

-644 QSAKIIQNHE
+644 QSAKIIQNHK

-713 AFSEIKK
+713 AFSRIKK
-720 ALKDAQI
+720 TLKDAQI

-741 SHNTIALSVRCVIH
+741 SDNTIALSVRCVIY

>member
-19 AKLCEDLSRL
+19 AKLCENLSRL

-66 VGVGKVLEKA
+66 VD
-76 PHKNAEKLS
+76 
-85 VCQVGVGKEVLQIVC
+85 VGKEVLQIVC

-119 IGSTTIAKTELR
+119 IGSTTIAKTDLR
-131 GVESCGMICSSA
+131 GVESHGMICSST

-166 GKELNEYAS
+166 GKELNEYAP

-224 ITLSAGENI
+224 ITLSADENI
-233 ESHLAYYLIYN
+233 ESHLAYYLICN
-244 HSLKTPLNIKLSLA
+244 HSLKTPLSVKLSLA

-267 LKNFIEFSTHFSG
+267 LNNFIEFSAHFSG
-280 VIMNA
+280 VVMNA

-319 KHQDQKDL
+319 KHQVQKDL
-327 SEYLLLEASYTDPIS
+327 SECLLLEASYIDPIS

-362 YRSARG
+362 YRSTRG

-383 LKAAILE
+383 LKATILE
-390 SKQIKHSLKDRTLT
+390 SKQTKHSLKDRTLT

-413 LGLAVEKEKIQGI
+413 LGLAVEEEKIQGI

-431 FKVSVK
+431 FKVSAK
-437 EPNSN
+437 EPNSK
-442 PQILEVIAPNF
+442 PPILEVVAPNF

-471 GIDNLISKPLDCV
+471 GIDNLISKPLHCV
-484 SSKNSNPHYDT
+484 SSKNSNPHYET

-534 DPLEL
+534 DSLEL
-539 QNPITTDLNTLRTS
+539 QNPITTELNTLRTS

-574 LYEKGSVYNSK
+574 LYEKGSVYNAK

-625 IGDFSLERLTAQTP
+625 IGDFNLEKLTAQTP

-644 QSAKIIQNHE
+644 QSAKIIQNNE
-654 IIGVIAKI
+654 IIGTIAKI

-700 SVRDLTLIIDENT
+700 SVRDLTLIINENT
-713 AFSEIKK
+713 AFSRIKK

-741 SHNTIALSVRCVIH
+741 SHNTIALSLRCVIH

-760 LNDEEVNSAVQ
+760 LNDEEVNSAMQ

>member
-7 DLNVFVNTPKDI
+7 DLNVFVDTPKDI

-29 GLEVESCIPCI
+29 GLEVESSIPCI
-40 APKNVVVGKVLEKAP
+40 APKNVV
-55 HKNAE
+55 
-60 KLSVCQ
+60 
-66 VGVGKVLEKA
+66 VGKVLEKA

-119 IGSTTIAKTELR
+119 IGSTTIAKTDLR
-131 GVESCGMICSSA
+131 GVESYGMICSSN

-166 GKELNEYAS
+166 GKGLNEYAP

-198 AREISAFYHTP
+198 AREVSAFYHTP

-224 ITLSAGENI
+224 ITLCVGENI
-233 ESHLAYYLIYN
+233 ESHLAYYLICN
-244 HSLKTPLNIKLSLA
+244 HSLKTPLNVKLSLA

-267 LKNFIEFSTHFSG
+267 LNNFIEFSAHFSG
-280 VIMNA
+280 VVMNA
-285 YSLNKTPM
+285 YSLDATPI

-383 LKAAILE
+383 LKATILE
-390 SKQIKHSLKDRTLT
+390 SKQTKHSLKDRTLK
-404 FQLEDITEI
+404 FKLEDITEI
-413 LGLAVEKEKIQGI
+413 LGLAIEEEKIQGI
-426 LKNLG
+426 LKSLG
-431 FKVSVK
+431 FKVSIKVS
-437 EPNSN
+437 NSK
-442 PQILEVIAPNF
+442 PQILEVVVPNF

-471 GIDNLISKPLDCV
+471 GIDHLISKPLDSV
-484 SSKNSNPHYDT
+484 SNKKSNPHYDT

-539 QNPITTDLNTLRTS
+539 QNPITTELNTLRTS

-594 LVSGLQKK
+594 LASGLQKK

-625 IGDFSLERLTAQTP
+625 IGDFSLEKLTTKTP

-644 QSAKIIQNHE
+644 QSAKIIQNNE

-713 AFSEIKK
+713 AFSKIKK

-741 SHNTIALSVRCVIH
+741 SDNTIALSVRCVIH

>member
-7 DLNVFVNTPKDI
+7 DLSVFVDTPKDI
-19 AKLCEDLSRL
+19 VKLCEDLSRL
-29 GLEVESCIPCI
+29 GLEVESCIPCV
-40 APKNVVVGKVLEKAP
+40 APKNVV
-55 HKNAE
+55 
-60 KLSVCQ
+60 
-66 VGVGKVLEKA
+66 VGKVLEKA

-110 VPVALNGAL
+110 VPVALNEAL

-131 GVESCGMICSSA
+131 GVESCGMICSSS

-166 GKELNEYAS
+166 GKELNEYAP

-224 ITLSAGENI
+224 ITLSADKNI
-233 ESHLAYYLIYN
+233 ESHLAYYLVCN
-244 HSLKTPLNIKLSLA
+244 HSLKTPLNVKLSLA
-258 HNNALSEND
+258 HNNTLSEND
-267 LKNFIEFSTHFSG
+267 LNNFLEFSTHFSG
-280 VIMNA
+280 VVMNA
-285 YSLNKTPM
+285 YSLNTTPI

-327 SEYLLLEASYTDPIS
+327 SEYLLLEASYIDPVS
-342 LSLKLHALKDKTLQ
+342 LSLKLHALKEKTLQ

-368 SNPNLSDGLNFLSAH
+368 SNPNLSDGLNFLSTH

-390 SKQIKHSLKDRTLT
+390 SKQTKHSLKDRALK
-404 FQLEDITEI
+404 FKLEDITEI
-413 LGLAVEKEKIQGI
+413 LGLAVEAEKIQGI
-426 LKNLG
+426 LKSLG
-431 FKVSVK
+431 FKVSIKVS
-437 EPNSN
+437 NSK
-442 PQILEVIAPNF
+442 PQILEIVAPNF

-471 GIDNLISKPLDCV
+471 GIDHLISKPLDSV
-484 SSKNSNPHYDT
+484 SNKKSNPHYDT

-539 QNPITTDLNTLRTS
+539 QNPITTELNTLRTS

-574 LYEKGSVYNSK
+574 LYEKGSVHNSK

-594 LVSGLQKK
+594 LASGLQKK

-625 IGDFSLERLTAQTP
+625 IGDFSLEKLTAQTP

-644 QSAKIIQNHE
+644 QSAKIIQNNE

-713 AFSEIKK
+713 AFSRIKK
-720 ALKDAQI
+720 ALEDAQI

-741 SHNTIALSVRCVIH
+741 SHNSIALSVRCVIH

-760 LNDEEVNSAVQ
+760 LNDEEVNAAVQ

>member
-66 VGVGKVLEKA
+66 VD
-76 PHKNAEKLS
+76 
-85 VCQVGVGKEVLQIVC
+85 VGKEVLQIVC

-131 GVESCGMICSSA
+131 GVESHGMICSSI

-166 GKELNEYAS
+166 GKELNEYAP

-191 CLSVLGI
+191 CLSVLGV

-209 LKPIKALNFTPKSDL
+209 LKPIKALNFTPTSDW

-244 HSLKTPLNIKLSLA
+244 HSLKTPLKVKLSLA

-267 LKNFIEFSTHFSG
+267 LNNFIEFSVHFSG

-327 SEYLLLEASYTDPIS
+327 SEYLLLEASYIDPIS

-383 LKAAILE
+383 LKATILE
-390 SKQIKHSLKDRTLT
+390 SKQTEHSLKDRTLT

-413 LGLAVEKEKIQGI
+413 LGLVVEKEKIQGI

-431 FKVSVK
+431 FKVSAK
-437 EPNSN
+437 ESNSK
-442 PQILEVIAPNF
+442 PQILEVVAPNF
-453 RHDIKTIQDIA
+453 RHDIKIIQDIA

-471 GIDNLISKPLDCV
+471 GIDNLVSKPLHCV

-539 QNPITTDLNTLRTS
+539 QNPITTELNTLRTS

-594 LVSGLQKK
+594 LASGLQKK

-625 IGDFSLERLTAQTP
+625 IGDFSLEKLTTQTP

-644 QSAKIIQNHE
+644 QGAKIIQNHE

-675 YYAEIDAFK
+675 YYAEIDASK

-713 AFSEIKK
+713 AFSRIKK
-720 ALKDAQI
+720 ALKNAQI

-741 SHNTIALSVRCVIH
+741 SNNSIALSVRCVIH

>member
-7 DLNVFVNTPKDI
+7 DLSVFVNTPKDI
-19 AKLCEDLSRL
+19 VKLCEDLSCL

-66 VGVGKVLEKA
+66 VDI
-76 PHKNAEKLS
+76 
-85 VCQVGVGKEVLQIVC
+85 GKEVLQIVC

-110 VPVALNGAL
+110 VPVALNGTL

-166 GKELNEYAS
+166 GKELNEYAP

-209 LKPIKALNFTPKSDL
+209 LKPIKALNLTPTSDL
-224 ITLSAGENI
+224 ITLSVGENI

-244 HSLKTPLNIKLSLA
+244 HSLKTPLNVKLSLA

-267 LKNFIEFSTHFSG
+267 LNNFIEFSAHFSG

-285 YSLNKTPM
+285 YSLNATPI

-327 SEYLLLEASYTDPIS
+327 SECLLLEASYTDPVS

-362 YRSARG
+362 YRSTRG

-383 LKAAILE
+383 LKATILE
-390 SKQIKHSLKDRTLT
+390 SKQTEYSLKDYALT

-413 LGLAVEKEKIQGI
+413 LGLAVEKEKIQSI
-426 LKNLG
+426 LKSLG

-437 EPNSN
+437 EPNSK
-442 PQILEVIAPNF
+442 PQILEVVAPNF
-453 RHDIKTIQDIA
+453 RHDIKIIQDIA

-471 GIDNLISKPLDCV
+471 GIDNLVSKPLNCV

-512 EVIHYVFYS
+512 EVVHYVFYS

-539 QNPITTDLNTLRTS
+539 QNPITTELNTLRTS

-625 IGDFSLERLTAQTP
+625 IGDFSLEKLNAQTP

-644 QSAKIIQNHE
+644 QSAKIIQNNE

-713 AFSEIKK
+713 AFSRIKK

-741 SHNTIALSVRCVIH
+741 SHNSIALSLRCVIH

-760 LNDEEVNSAVQ
+760 LNDEEVNSVVQ

>member
-19 AKLCEDLSRL
+19 AKLCEDLSCL
-29 GLEVESCIPCI
+29 GLEVESCIPYA
-40 APKNVVVGKVLEKAP
+40 APKNVVVGKILEKAP

-66 VGVGKVLEKA
+66 VD
-76 PHKNAEKLS
+76 
-85 VCQVGVGKEVLQIVC
+85 VGKEVLQIVC

-131 GVESCGMICSSA
+131 GVESCGMICSSS

-166 GKELNEYAS
+166 GKELNEYAP

-198 AREISAFYHTP
+198 AREVSAFYHTP
-209 LKPIKALNFTPKSDL
+209 LKPIKALNFTPKSDFV
-224 ITLSAGENI
+224 TLSAGENI
-233 ESHLAYYLIYN
+233 ESHLAYYLICN

-267 LKNFIEFSTHFSG
+267 LNNFIEFSTHFSG

-285 YSLNKTPM
+285 YSLNATPI

-368 SNPNLSDGLNFLSAH
+368 SNPNLLDGLNFLSAH

-390 SKQIKHSLKDRTLT
+390 SKQTEHSLKDRALQ

-413 LGLAVEKEKIQGI
+413 LGLAVEKEKIQSI

-431 FKVSVK
+431 FKVSIKVS
-437 EPNSN
+437 NSK
-442 PQILEVIAPNF
+442 PQILEVVAPNF

-471 GIDNLISKPLDCV
+471 GIDNLVSKPLNCI
-484 SSKNSNPHYDT
+484 SNKNSNPHYDT

-539 QNPITTDLNTLRTS
+539 QNPITTELNTLRTS

-594 LVSGLQKK
+594 LISGLQKK

-625 IGDFSLERLTAQTP
+625 IGDFSLEKLTTQTP

-644 QSAKIIQNHE
+644 QSAKIIQNNE

-713 AFSEIKK
+713 AFSRIKK

-741 SHNTIALSVRCVIH
+741 SNNSIALSVRCVIH

>member
-7 DLNVFVNTPKDI
+7 DLNVFVDTPKDI

-29 GLEVESCIPCI
+29 GLEVESCIPCV
-40 APKNVVVGKVLEKAP
+40 APKNVV
-55 HKNAE
+55 
-60 KLSVCQ
+60 
-66 VGVGKVLEKA
+66 VGKVLEKA

-131 GVESCGMICSSA
+131 GVESYGMICSSN

-166 GKELNEYAS
+166 GKGLNEYAP

-224 ITLSAGENI
+224 ITLCVGENI
-233 ESHLAYYLIYN
+233 ESHLAYYLICN
-244 HSLKTPLNIKLSLA
+244 HSLKTPLNVKLSLA

-267 LKNFIEFSTHFSG
+267 LNNFIEFSAHFSG
-280 VIMNA
+280 VVMNA
-285 YSLNKTPM
+285 YSLDATPI

-383 LKAAILE
+383 LKATILE
-390 SKQIKHSLKDRTLT
+390 SKQTKHALKDRTLK
-404 FQLEDITEI
+404 FKLEDITEI
-413 LGLAVEKEKIQGI
+413 LGLAIEEEKIQGI
-426 LKNLG
+426 LKSLG
-431 FKVSVK
+431 FKVSIKVS
-437 EPNSN
+437 NSK
-442 PQILEVIAPNF
+442 PQILEVVVPNF

-471 GIDNLISKPLDCV
+471 GIDHLISKPLDSV
-484 SSKNSNPHYDT
+484 SNKKSNPHYDT

-539 QNPITTDLNTLRTS
+539 QNPITTELNTLRTS

-594 LVSGLQKK
+594 LASGLQKK

-625 IGDFSLERLTAQTP
+625 IGDFSLEKLTTKTP

-644 QSAKIIQNHE
+644 QSAKIIQNNE

-713 AFSEIKK
+713 AFSKIKK

-741 SHNTIALSVRCVIH
+741 SDNTIALSVRCVIH

>member
-7 DLNVFVNTPKDI
+7 DLSVFVDVPKDI

-29 GLEVESCIPCI
+29 GLEVESCIPCV
-40 APKNVVVGKVLEKAP
+40 APKNVV
-55 HKNAE
+55 
-60 KLSVCQ
+60 
-66 VGVGKVLEKA
+66 VGKVLEKA

-119 IGSTTIAKTELR
+119 IGSTTIAKTDLR
-131 GVESCGMICSSA
+131 GVESCGMICSSN

-155 ELDESVGELVL
+155 ELDESVGELLL
-166 GKELNEYAS
+166 GKGLNEYAP

-224 ITLSAGENI
+224 ITLCADENI
-233 ESHLAYYLIYN
+233 ESHLAYYLICN
-244 HSLKTPLNIKLSLA
+244 HSLKTPLNVKLSLA

-267 LKNFIEFSTHFSG
+267 LNNFIEFSAHFSG
-280 VIMNA
+280 VVMNA
-285 YSLNKTPM
+285 YSLDATPI

-327 SEYLLLEASYTDPIS
+327 SEYLLLEASYIDPIS

-390 SKQIKHSLKDRTLT
+390 SKQTQHSLKDRTLK

-431 FKVSVK
+431 FKVSIK
-437 EPNSN
+437 EPNSK
-442 PQILEVIAPNF
+442 PQILEVVAPNF

-471 GIDNLISKPLDCV
+471 GIDHLISKPLDSV
-484 SSKNSNPHYDT
+484 SNKNSNPHYDT

-539 QNPITTDLNTLRTS
+539 QNPITTELNTLRTS

-594 LVSGLQKK
+594 LASGLQKK
-602 ESYPDAKGKAWDFY
+602 ESYPDSKGKAWDFY

-625 IGDFSLERLTAQTP
+625 IGDFSLEKLTTQPP

-644 QSAKIIQNHE
+644 QSAKIIQNNE

-713 AFSEIKK
+713 AFSNIKK

-741 SHNTIALSVRCVIH
+741 SNNSIALSVRCVIH

>member
-7 DLNVFVNTPKDI
+7 DLNVFVDTPKDI

-29 GLEVESCIPCI
+29 GLEVESCIPCV
-40 APKNVVVGKVLEKAP
+40 APKNVV
-55 HKNAE
+55 
-60 KLSVCQ
+60 
-66 VGVGKVLEKA
+66 VGKVLEKA

-119 IGSTTIAKTELR
+119 IGSTTIAKTDLR
-131 GVESCGMICSSA
+131 GVESCGMICSSS

-166 GKELNEYAS
+166 GKGLNEYAP

-198 AREISAFYHTP
+198 AREISAFYRTP
-209 LKPIKALNFTPKSDL
+209 LKSIKALNFTPKSDL
-224 ITLSAGENI
+224 ITLCADKNI
-233 ESHLAYYLIYN
+233 ESHLAYYLICN
-244 HSLKTPLNIKLSLA
+244 HSLKTPLNVKLSLA

-267 LKNFIEFSTHFSG
+267 LNNFIEFSAHFSG
-280 VIMNA
+280 VVMNA
-285 YSLNKTPM
+285 YSLNATPI

-327 SEYLLLEASYTDPIS
+327 SEYLLLEASYIDPIS

-390 SKQIKHSLKDRTLT
+390 SKQTKHSLKDRTLK
-404 FQLEDITEI
+404 FKLEDITEI
-413 LGLAVEKEKIQGI
+413 LGLAIEEETIQGI

-431 FKVSVK
+431 FKVSTKV
-437 EPNSN
+437 PNSK
-442 PQILEVIAPNF
+442 PQILEVVVPNF

-471 GIDNLISKPLDCV
+471 GIDHLISKPLDSV
-484 SSKNSNPHYDT
+484 SNKKSNPHYDT

-539 QNPITTDLNTLRTS
+539 QNPITTELNTLRTS

-594 LVSGLQKK
+594 LASGLQKK

-625 IGDFSLERLTAQTP
+625 IGDFSLEKLTTQTP

-713 AFSEIKK
+713 TFSKIKK

-741 SHNTIALSVRCVIH
+741 SDNAIALSVRCVIH

-760 LNDEEVNSAVQ
+760 LNDEEVNSVVQ

>member
-29 GLEVESCIPCI
+29 GLEVESCVSCV
-40 APKNVVVGKVLEKAP
+40 APKNVVVGKILEKAP

-66 VGVGKVLEKA
+66 VD
-76 PHKNAEKLS
+76 
-85 VCQVGVGKEVLQIVC
+85 VGKEVLQIVC

-131 GVESCGMICSSA
+131 GVESHGMICSSS

-166 GKELNEYAS
+166 GKELNEYAP

-198 AREISAFYHTP
+198 AREVSAFYHTP

-224 ITLSAGENI
+224 ITLSVGENI
-233 ESHLAYYLIYN
+233 ESHLAYYLVCN

-258 HNNALSEND
+258 HNNALSENE
-267 LKNFIEFSTHFSG
+267 LNNFIEFGMHFSG

-285 YSLNKTPM
+285 YSLNITPI

-327 SEYLLLEASYTDPIS
+327 SEHLLLEASYIDPIS

-383 LKAAILE
+383 LKATILE
-390 SKQIKHSLKDRTLT
+390 SKQTEHSLKDRALK

-413 LGLAVEKEKIQGI
+413 LGLAVEEEKIQSI

-437 EPNSN
+437 EPNSKS
-442 PQILEVIAPNF
+442 QILEVVAPNF

-471 GIDNLISKPLDCV
+471 GIDNLVSKPLHCV

-539 QNPITTDLNTLRTS
+539 QNPITTELNTLRTS

-625 IGDFSLERLTAQTP
+625 IGDFSLEKLTAQTP

-644 QSAKIIQNHE
+644 QSAKIIQNNE
-654 IIGVIAKI
+654 VIGVIAKI
-662 HPKVIQELDLFES
+662 HPKVIQEWDLFES

-684 LKRPAMLLKP
+684 LKRPAILLKP

-713 AFSEIKK
+713 AFSRIKK

-741 SHNTIALSVRCVIH
+741 SHNSIALSVRCVIH

>member
-29 GLEVESCIPCI
+29 GLEVESSIPCV
-40 APKNVVVGKVLEKAP
+40 APKNVV
-55 HKNAE
+55 
-60 KLSVCQ
+60 
-66 VGVGKVLEKA
+66 VGKVLEKA

-131 GVESCGMICSSA
+131 GVESCGMICSSS

-166 GKELNEYAS
+166 GKGLNEYAP

-224 ITLSAGENI
+224 ITLHVGENI
-233 ESHLAYYLIYN
+233 ESHLAYYLICN
-244 HSLKTPLNIKLSLA
+244 HSLKTPLNVKLSLA

-267 LKNFIEFSTHFSG
+267 LNNFIEFSAHFSG

-285 YSLNKTPM
+285 YSLNATPI

-368 SNPNLSDGLNFLSAH
+368 SNPNLSDGLNFLSTH
-383 LKAAILE
+383 LKASILE
-390 SKQIKHSLKDRTLT
+390 SKQTKHALKDRTLK
-404 FQLEDITEI
+404 FKLEDITEI
-413 LGLAVEKEKIQGI
+413 LGLAIEEETIQGI

-431 FKVSVK
+431 FKVSIK
-437 EPNSN
+437 EPNSK
-442 PQILEVIAPNF
+442 PQILEVVAPNF

-471 GIDNLISKPLDCV
+471 GIDHLISKPLDSV
-484 SSKNSNPHYDT
+484 SNKKSNPHYDT

-539 QNPITTDLNTLRTS
+539 QNPITTELNTLRTS

-594 LVSGLQKK
+594 LASGLQKK

-625 IGDFSLERLTAQTP
+625 IGDFSLEKLTTQAP

-713 AFSEIKK
+713 AFSRIKK

-741 SHNTIALSVRCVIH
+741 SDNTIALSMRCVIH

>member
-66 VGVGKVLEKA
+66 VD
-76 PHKNAEKLS
+76 
-85 VCQVGVGKEVLQIVC
+85 VGKEVLQIVC

-131 GVESCGMICSSA
+131 GVESCGMICSSI

-166 GKELNEYAS
+166 GKELNEYAP

-198 AREISAFYHTP
+198 AREISAFYNTP

-233 ESHLAYYLIYN
+233 ESYLAYYLIYN

-267 LKNFIEFSTHFSG
+267 LNNFIEFSAHFSG
-280 VIMNA
+280 VILNA

-327 SEYLLLEASYTDPIS
+327 SECLLLEASYTDPIS

-383 LKAAILE
+383 LKATILE
-390 SKQIKHSLKDRTLT
+390 SKQTQHSLKDRTLK

-413 LGLAVEKEKIQGI
+413 LGLAVEEEKIQGI

-437 EPNSN
+437 EPNSK
-442 PQILEVIAPNF
+442 PPILEVVAPNF

-471 GIDNLISKPLDCV
+471 GIDNLVSKPLNCV

-539 QNPITTDLNTLRTS
+539 QNPITTELNTLRTS

-574 LYEKGSVYNSK
+574 LYEKGSVYNAK

-594 LVSGLQKK
+594 LASGLQKK

-625 IGDFSLERLTAQTP
+625 IGDFSLEKLTAQTP

-675 YYAEIDAFK
+675 YYAEIDASK

-713 AFSEIKK
+713 AFSKIKK

-741 SHNTIALSVRCVIH
+741 SDNAIALSVRCVIH